1 MEDKLLKLKGF
12 RRLDA
17 GYRKLSGCAELGAQ
31 SSRGRSSPR
40 APGSAQTPRKAPLV
54 RGGPLGTCPACP
66 RHAPT
71 PSLPPRETRS
81 QSSEG
86 HSNANPRSQRP
97 TSPGSHGAVA
107 GVRAGLWRRPLRGLV
122 RDTVRPAGLAAP
134 AQCRSLTSASRR
146 GVHKRPPRPPVSV
159 TREGTGPF
167 PQPSSCRGR
176 ADNELGHP
184 FTHEPAWESA
194 AGDEHRHVYPWRAPA
209 DALRICASQQGP
221 GPSEPCMH
229 FPVRPSV

>member
-167 PQPSSCRGR
+167 PQPSSCRAEQTMSSATRLPTSLPGNLWQGTSTGTCTPGAR
-176 ADNELGHP
+176 RRTP
-184 FTHEPAWESA
+184 FASA
-194 AGDEHRHVYPWRAPA
+194 RLSKAPA
-209 DALRICASQQGP
+209 PQSRVCIS
-221 GPSEPCMH
+221 
-229 FPVRPSV
+229 R